1 MPLLPTRPEE
11 EGPRRGHDETTEVV
25 RDFQCNLNRVL
36 GFLGY
41 TIHDVVNDP
50 RKKEHVRRAF
60 KIARRIDRDLEEE
73 TWRTEATERLA
84 DYLGRRLAR
93 PERLAE
99 REDKQALSRKL
110 EASEGNKAGA
120 WKPKP

>member
-1 MPLLPTRPEE
+1 MPLFPTRPEE
-11 EGPRRGHDETTEVV
+11 EGPLRGHDETTEVA
-25 RDFQCNLNRVL
+25 RDFQRNLNRVL

-73 TWRTEATERLA
+73 TWRTEATERFA

-99 REDKQALSRKL
+99 REGK
-110 EASEGNKAGA
+110 
-120 WKPKP
+120 